1 MDQLLICIARYKSG
15 SDNRSA
21 LPEAKLAREAEIAYQ
36 MVCMI
41 TDYDCWKDD
50 GEPVTVEIV
59 NGHLK
64 ANADNAS
71 HFLTSIVSSLED
83 EIHSGELGAWLEG
96 SMKYSIAT
104 AKDKWDPEVVKKISY
119 ILPHV
124 VGDSS

>member
-1 MDQLLICIARYKSG
+1 MC
-15 SDNRSA
+15 RSA

-71 HFLTSIVSSLED
+71 HFLISIVASLEED
-83 EIHSGELGAWLEG
+83 QISSGELGSWLVG

-104 AKDKWDPEVVKKISY
+104 AKDYWDPEVVKKIAY

-124 VGDSS
+124 VN

>member
-1 MDQLLICIARYKSG
+1 
-15 SDNRSA
+15 
-21 LPEAKLAREAEIAYQ
+21 

-71 HFLTSIVSSLED
+71 RLLVEIVSSLE
-83 EIHSGELGAWLEG
+83 EQIQSEKLGTWLHG
-96 SMKYSIAT
+96 SMKCSIAT
-104 AKDKWDPEVVKKISY
+104 ARDKRDPEVAKKIAY

-124 VGDSS
+124 VGEN

>member
-1 MDQLLICIARYKSG
+1 MGLLSICIFVFE
-15 SDNRSA
+15 DETDDRSA

-50 GEPVTVEIV
+50 GEPVTVEVV
-59 NGHLK
+59 NGHLH

-71 HFLTSIVSSLED
+71 LFLASIVASLED
-83 EIHSGELGAWLEG
+83 QINSETLGAWLHG

-119 ILPHV
+119 ILPNV